1 VPRLAQAPS
10 QLLLRARARGRNV
23 ERKKVPEPG
32 KMSGCLFER
41 FRDDL
46 RSQGDS
52 GGEIASRLEAYTSIS
67 AREIRGGM
75 MNSTKKT
82 ARLAGLLYV
91 LVSIPGAFGLLYLP
105 SHFVV
110 SGDATATAN
119 KIVASEFVFR
129 LCIVAELTGFI
140 GFIFV
145 VRALYRLLCGVNK
158 THASLMLTLMLVS
171 IPISLLN
178 VLNEIAA
185 LTLAR
190 GADFLSTLDKP
201 QRDAMAMLFL
211 DLHRYGIV
219 VPQIFWGLWLVPF
232 GILVFKSGF
241 LPRIL
246 GVLLIIACFGYVTES
261 VTPLLFPSYA
271 HIVSSFASKLT
282 LGEAPIIFW
291 LLIMGAKDQP
301 LAVPA

>member
-1 VPRLAQAPS
+1 
-10 QLLLRARARGRNV
+10 
-23 ERKKVPEPG
+23 
-32 KMSGCLFER
+32 
-41 FRDDL
+41 
-46 RSQGDS
+46 
-52 GGEIASRLEAYTSIS
+52 
-67 AREIRGGM
+67 M

-91 LVSIPGAFGLLYLP
+91 LVSIPGAFSLLYVP

-119 KIVASEFVFR
+119 KIAASEFVFR
-129 LCIVAELTGFI
+129 ICIVAELTGFI

-145 VRALYRLLCGVNK
+145 VRALYLLLSGVNK

-185 LTLAR
+185 LTLVR
-190 GADFLSTLDKP
+190 GADFLSVLDKP

-211 DLHRYGIV
+211 DLHHYGVV

-232 GILVFKSGF
+232 GILVFRSGF

-246 GVLLIIACFGYVTES
+246 GVLLIIACFGYVADS
-261 VTPLLFPSYA
+261 VTPLLFPRYV
-271 HIVSSFASKLT
+271 HIVSRFASKLT
-282 LGEAPIIFW
+282 LGELPIIFW

-301 LAVPA
+301 LAVPV